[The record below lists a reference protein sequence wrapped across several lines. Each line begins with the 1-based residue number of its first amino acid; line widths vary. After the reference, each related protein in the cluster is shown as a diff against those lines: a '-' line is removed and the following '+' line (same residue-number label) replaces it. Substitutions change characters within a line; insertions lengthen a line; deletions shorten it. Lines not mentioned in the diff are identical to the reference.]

1 MYLTRFSLRVMDEHL
16 RFFVAQVQS
25 ILDGFDKGSYDHI
38 LLAQDIPVDIQV
50 GQVAEIILHRKTRIF
65 WRCAIIKEH
74 GNGRVSH
81 IPMGD

>member
-1 MYLTRFSLRVMDEHL
+1 MG
-16 RFFVAQVQS
+16 S
-25 ILDGFDKGSYDHI
+25 IKAATIHP

-50 GQVAEIILHRKTRIF
+50 GQVAEISLHKKTRIF

-81 IPMGD
+81 IPMGDYLGMN